1 MIIYSTRYYYAALTA
16 GVMIAIL
23 GAIGVLGLNMP
34 SAMNAVWFGYL
45 FATLTTLG
53 LNADYLLRAH
63 QRGLKV
69 NFWRWGNQYAA
80 CLGVASA
87 AVFWL
92 SEVAK

>member
-45 FATLTTLG
+45 FAALTTLG
-53 LNADYLLRAH
+53 LNADLAGQGFEYNRSRFAGWRHRHIQFLR
-63 QRGLKV
+63 QL
-69 NFWRWGNQYAA
+69 
-80 CLGVASA
+80 
-87 AVFWL
+87 
-92 SEVAK
+92 